1 MYRKFLSVRSPLRLL
16 EQGLHGGL
24 GKGNV
29 GLVLAGPGVG
39 KTSFLV
45 GVALD
50 DLLRGDHVLHVALDQ
65 SVSHTRAYYDTV
77 FHELASSTH
86 LEDEARI
93 HAEIDRH
100 RSIRSYPAPGFGPG
114 KLREAVKFEEEA
126 GSRPGLVV
134 VEGFDVSAASEPEM
148 RDMKALAGEI
158 EAELWFSVACSDE
171 EVPGMQPRSRSW
183 AMPSAWSW
191 PWSRRRIRW
200 RCVPSRST
208 RTPTSRHFGWLSIP
222 GRCCWS
228 EAEAVRGRQGRE
240 RSPSAPRD
248 RRLDNES
255 NHS

>member
-1 MYRKFLSVRSPLRLL
+1 MYRKFLSARSPLRLL

-77 FHELASSTH
+77 FHELAYSTH

-93 HAEIDRH
+93 HADVDRH

-114 KLREAVKFEEEA
+114 KLREAAKFEEEA
-126 GSRPGLVV
+126 GNRPGLVV
-134 VEGFDVSAASEPEM
+134 VEGFDVGAASEQEM

-158 EAELWFSVACSDE
+158 EAELWFSVACPNE
-171 EVPGMQPRSRSW
+171 QVPGMPAWIEELGDAISVVLALEPDTDSVALRALKEHENPDVEALRVALDPKTLLLVRS
-183 AMPSAWSW
+183 
-191 PWSRRRIRW
+191 
-200 RCVPSRST
+200 
-208 RTPTSRHFGWLSIP
+208 
-222 GRCCWS
+222 
-228 EAEAVRGRQGRE
+228 
-240 RSPSAPRD
+240 
-248 RRLDNES
+248 
-255 NHS
+255 